1 MAETGHVHLMCVA
14 SDGSSEAAGHV
25 RRARLF
31 LKHHLV
37 EAVPHVLEPSASPAR
52 LILDQVRRLGAG
64 LLVMGAYGQPVLR
77 EFFVGSV
84 TRTALGECPV
94 PLFLYH

>member
-1 MAETGHVHLMCVA
+1 MILEK
-14 SDGSSEAAGHV
+14 V
-25 RRARLF
+25 RRR
-31 LKHHLV
+31 
-37 EAVPHVLEPSASPAR
+37 
-52 LILDQVRRLGAG
+52 GAG